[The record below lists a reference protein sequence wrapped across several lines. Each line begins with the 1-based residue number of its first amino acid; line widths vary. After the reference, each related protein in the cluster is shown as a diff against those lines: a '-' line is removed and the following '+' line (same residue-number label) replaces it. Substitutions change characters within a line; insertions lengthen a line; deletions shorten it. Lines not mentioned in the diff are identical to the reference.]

1 MKAKT
6 KIGALMVGLLIIATL
21 FIWQQQQIKSLK
33 AEAAALRQQLDQAAL
48 LREENQLLVEQLK
61 TAADGSQ
68 ADRSELMRLRAQAS
82 RLRQV
87 EQENAQLKIER
98 QNLARRLAQAQA
110 AAPSSEPPPTVTA
123 SDPRIGASPTNE
135 MDLGVI
141 ELSDRVPTSF
151 DLGAGQNC
159 IITPT
164 VLSDGN
170 IQMEIALEGKAADG
184 KAEPL
189 GQSRLTARPG
199 QQCAISVG
207 DKMIALT
214 PKLKNE

>member
-1 MKAKT
+1 MKT
-6 KIGALMVGLLIIATL
+6 KMKVGALTVVLLVFAAL
-21 FIWQQQQIKSLK
+21 FIWQQQQIKRLK
-33 AEAAALRQQLDQAAL
+33 AKAADLRQQLEQATS
-48 LREENQLLVEQLK
+48 LRDENQRLAEQLK
-61 TAADGSQ
+61 TVADGSQ
-68 ADRSELMRLRAQAS
+68 TDRSELLRLRAQAS

-98 QNLARRLAQAQA
+98 QHLASRVAQTQTGV
-110 AAPSSEPPPTVTA
+110 APFEPTTTAPASELTV
-123 SDPRIGASPTNE
+123 GASPTNVT
-135 MDLGVI
+135 DLGVI
-141 ELSDRVPTSF
+141 ELSDRVPTQL

-170 IQMEIALEGKAADG
+170 IQMEIAVEGKTADG
-184 KAEPL
+184 KVEQL

>member
-1 MKAKT
+1 MTT
-6 KIGALMVGLLIIATL
+6 KLKVGALVVVLLFIATL
-21 FIWQQQQIKSLK
+21 FMWQQQQIKRLR
-33 AEAAALRQQLDQAAL
+33 AEAAALR
-48 LREENQLLVEQLK
+48 EQLEQASSLRDEYQRLAEQSK
-61 TAADGSQ
+61 AAADGSQ
-68 ADRSELMRLRAQAS
+68 AARNDLMRLRAQAT

-98 QNLARRLAQAQA
+98 QNLAHRAAQAQA
-110 AAPSSEPPPTVTA
+110 AVPPSEPPPTAPA
-123 SDPRIGASPTNE
+123 SELTVGASPTNVT
-135 MDLGVI
+135 DLGVI
-141 ELSDRVPTSF
+141 ELSDRAPAQL

-170 IQMEIALEGKAADG
+170 IQMEIAVEGKTADG
-184 KAEPL
+184 KAEQL

-214 PKLKNE
+214 PKLKSE